1 MSSAETPSPATAPV
15 PTSLLSYPSFI
26 RLWCTRTTTT
36 AAFHMQGVAVGWQ
49 LYEMTGNP
57 VDLGIVGFIQFVPL
71 VALNLVVGQVTDRYD
86 RRAIMAV
93 CQVVKVTM
101 VGLLAVGTAM
111 GWLTREWMFAFL
123 LVAATARAFEMPSMQ
138 ALIPS
143 IVPVPILPRA
153 IAAAATAQQTAI
165 ISGPAI
171 GGLLYLLGPVV
182 VYATCTVVYAA
193 AAVLVSFIHL
203 IIDKRDKRP
212 ITLESVFAG
221 FSFIWNRRVLLGV
234 MSLDLFVVLVGGIT
248 ALLPIFAKDVLQTG
262 PWGLGLLRSAPA
274 VGALTASVVL
284 ARWSI
289 EAKAGKILFMSVAAF
304 GLSISVFSLSTS
316 LALSLI
322 ALVGYGA
329 SDAISVVI
337 RHSMVQTR
345 TPTDMLGRVI
355 TVNSMFTG
363 SSGSLGEFRAGM
375 MAGWLGVVPATLI
388 GGLGAFAVVVIWMR
402 LFPEIARINKLTA
415 EDERR

>member
-1 MSSAETPSPATAPV
+1 
-15 PTSLLSYPSFI
+15 
-26 RLWCTRTTTT
+26 
-36 AAFHMQGVAVGWQ
+36 
-49 LYEMTGNP
+49 
-57 VDLGIVGFIQFVPL
+57 
-71 VALNLVVGQVTDRYD
+71 
-86 RRAIMAV
+86 
-93 CQVVKVTM
+93 
-101 VGLLAVGTAM
+101 
-111 GWLTREWMFAFL
+111 
-123 LVAATARAFEMPSMQ
+123 
-138 ALIPS
+138 
-143 IVPVPILPRA
+143 
-153 IAAAATAQQTAI
+153 
-165 ISGPAI
+165 
-171 GGLLYLLGPVV
+171 
-182 VYATCTVVYAA
+182 VYAA
-193 AAVLVSFIHL
+193 AAVIVSFIHL

-212 ITLESVFAG
+212 ITLETVFAG

-248 ALLPIFAKDVLQTG
+248 ALLPIFAKDVLETG

-289 EAKAGKILFMSVAAF
+289 EAQAGKILFISVAAF
-304 GLSISVFSLSTS
+304 GLAISVFSLSTS

-329 SDAISVVI
+329 ADAISVVI

-345 TPTDMLGRVI
+345 TPTEMLGRVI

-375 MAGWLGVVPATLI
+375 MAAWLGVVPATLI
-388 GGLGAFAVVVIWMR
+388 GGLGAFAVVLIWMR

>member
-1 MSSAETPSPATAPV
+1 
-15 PTSLLSYPSFI
+15 
-26 RLWCTRTTTT
+26 
-36 AAFHMQGVAVGWQ
+36 
-49 LYEMTGNP
+49 
-57 VDLGIVGFIQFVPL
+57 
-71 VALNLVVGQVTDRYD
+71 
-86 RRAIMAV
+86 
-93 CQVVKVTM
+93 
-101 VGLLAVGTAM
+101 
-111 GWLTREWMFAFL
+111 MFAVL
-123 LVAATARAFEMPSMQ
+123 LVASTARAFELPVMQ
-138 ALIPS
+138 AVLPG
-143 IVPVPILPRA
+143 IVPITLLPRA
-153 IAAAATAQQTAI
+153 IAASVTAQQTAI

-171 GGLLYLLGPVV
+171 GGFLYLLGPVV

-193 AAVLVSFIHL
+193 AAVIVSFIHL
-203 IIDKRDKRP
+203 IVDKRDKRP

-248 ALLPIFAKDVLQTG
+248 ALLPIFAKDVLETG

-274 VGALTASVVL
+274 VGALTASIVL

-289 EAKAGKILFMSVAAF
+289 EAKAGKILFISVAAF

-329 SDAISVVI
+329 ADAISVVI

-363 SSGSLGEFRAGM
+363 SSGSLGEFRAGL
-375 MAGWLGVVPATLI
+375 MAGWLGVVPAALI
-388 GGLGAFAVVVIWMR
+388 GGLGAFAVALIWSR
-402 LFPEIARINKLTA
+402 AFPEIARIDKLTS
-415 EDERR
+415 EEERR